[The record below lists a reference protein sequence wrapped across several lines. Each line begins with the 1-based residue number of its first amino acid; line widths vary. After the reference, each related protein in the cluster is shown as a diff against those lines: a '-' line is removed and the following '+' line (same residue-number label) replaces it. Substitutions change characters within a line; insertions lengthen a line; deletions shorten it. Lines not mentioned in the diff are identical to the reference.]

1 VSETVYNALNLP
13 LTVKDALG
21 KTVSYAYNAL
31 GKAETVTDPTGNIK
45 TFTYDSMGRNNR
57 VQDEMNGESFVTF
70 DLLGNVTRLE
80 GPMGAATEYV
90 YDNMGR
96 LLSEST
102 VSGYTKRY
110 EYNERN
116 VRSKITNARNQ
127 VREITYDANGRVA
140 GYTAPEGTVS
150 YTYDD
155 NGNVLTV
162 TDRKGTIRRTYDVL
176 NRVASY
182 TDTYGKVIRYEY
194 DAVGNMTKLTYP
206 DGSAVNYTYDA
217 NCNLLTVTD
226 WANRVTSYTYDENNR
241 VIGVTKPDG
250 SVTTTVYDNMQR
262 VTSTVER
269 TADGAVITGFEY
281 TYDDL
286 SRIVEE
292 KVLADSIK
300 MCYTYDDLGRVTAR
314 SKKTLDGVLISA
326 EVFSHDAAGNVTS
339 ACGSCVQYDTNN
351 RLTVFDGNP
360 VYYDRDGNMLD
371 NGVCCFGYD
380 SANRLVRVC
389 DYEYAYNAEDVR
401 IRKLCDTEDTL
412 YTYNT
417 NAKLTQLLTKTT
429 CCTETKYVYGI
440 GLIGEE
446 TSNAFKTYHFDF
458 RGSTVAITDASGNIT
473 DTFAYDTYGKLIGRT
488 GSSDIIFKYNGRD
501 GVITD
506 GNGLIYMRAR
516 YYSPDMRRFVNADI
530 VAGSI
535 SDAVTLNRFAYAN
548 GNPVSFVDPFGL
560 SVERTGERYSDSEEV
575 TSIIEKISKIL
586 DISFE
591 HARILLYAEQW
602 TDHLEVKW
610 TTWDIVKW
618 QTWGGDDFLYSKK
631 EAFISNYKDVIQDAA
646 LRYDIPDFLLA
657 GVAYIEFGGDPMW
670 QDDIAYAVRSF
681 DWCGPDWIDEHLT
694 ITKRPYLTSFGNTSI
709 QVRRALETLDYDYS
723 AKQTPQV
730 IASLKNPIQNF
741 YIAAK
746 HLDLLRN
753 VDFSGKTASELTDE
767 EVQII
772 ASRYHLGPDCS
783 LEATKGWGYGK
794 DLLKM
799 KDDILKIID

>member
-1 VSETVYNALNLP
+1 MAKANRSF
-13 LTVKDALG
+13 
-21 KTVSYAYNAL
+21 SFAL

-45 TFTYDSMGRNNR
+45 TFTYDNMGRNNR
-57 VQDEMNGESFVTF
+57 VKDEMNGESFVTF

-217 NCNLLTVTD
+217 NRNLLTVTD

-262 VTSTVER
+262 VVSTVER
-269 TADGAVITGFEY
+269 TADGGVITGFEY

-286 SRIVEE
+286 SRITEE
-292 KVLADSIK
+292 KVLANSTK
-300 MCYTYDDLGRVTAR
+300 FCYTYDDLGRVTER
-314 SKKTLDGVLISA
+314 SKKTLDGLLISG

-380 SANRLVRVC
+380 SANRLVSVC
-389 DYEYAYNAEDVR
+389 DYEYTYNAEDVR

-417 NAKLTQLLTKTT
+417 NAKLSQLLTKTT

-446 TSNAFKTYHFDF
+446 VNNSFKTYHYGY
-458 RGSTVAITDASGNIT
+458 RGSTVAVMDECGNRT
-473 DTFAYDTYGKLIGRT
+473 DTITLKQKACRSGR
-488 GSSDIIFKYNGRD
+488 S
-501 GVITD
+501 
-506 GNGLIYMRAR
+506 
-516 YYSPDMRRFVNADI
+516 AD
-530 VAGSI
+530 
-535 SDAVTLNRFAYAN
+535 
-548 GNPVSFVDPFGL
+548 
-560 SVERTGERYSDSEEV
+560 
-575 TSIIEKISKIL
+575 
-586 DISFE
+586 
-591 HARILLYAEQW
+591 
-602 TDHLEVKW
+602 
-610 TTWDIVKW
+610 
-618 QTWGGDDFLYSKK
+618 
-631 EAFISNYKDVIQDAA
+631 
-646 LRYDIPDFLLA
+646 
-657 GVAYIEFGGDPMW
+657 
-670 QDDIAYAVRSF
+670 
-681 DWCGPDWIDEHLT
+681 
-694 ITKRPYLTSFGNTSI
+694 
-709 QVRRALETLDYDYS
+709 
-723 AKQTPQV
+723 
-730 IASLKNPIQNF
+730 
-741 YIAAK
+741 
-746 HLDLLRN
+746 
-753 VDFSGKTASELTDE
+753 
-767 EVQII
+767 
-772 ASRYHLGPDCS
+772 
-783 LEATKGWGYGK
+783 
-794 DLLKM
+794 
-799 KDDILKIID
+799 